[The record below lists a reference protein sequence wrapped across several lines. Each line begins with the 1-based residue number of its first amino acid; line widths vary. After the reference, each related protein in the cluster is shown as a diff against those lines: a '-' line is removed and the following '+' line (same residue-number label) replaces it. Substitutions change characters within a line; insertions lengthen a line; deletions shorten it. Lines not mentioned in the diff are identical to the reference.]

1 MEDSGYFSHR
11 ASEFKYSSGGAAS
24 GRDNSAAGRRIP
36 SPDDLFK
43 LSFDDLLSS
52 RRYSYFR
59 YGFADE
65 GDFEDFKRELLDF
78 RRLKRQ
84 ARGESPPR
92 EESSPDE
99 LDATT
104 IGNRNRGSGG
114 GGGGGDSDG
123 EFSGS
128 VKVSD
133 TTVRVSVVEE
143 RGDADGD
150 EDAGG
155 GGGGG
160 EGRREAGWGNG
171 GRPGRRGSSPDG
183 EDDTTTTTT
192 TTTTNPPR
200 YTPQVKRSVSLRSY
214 GGAGARA
221 RGRCESNKRNGVYFD
236 EDCFL
241 DDSSPPRSADAVQ
254 ARANEAREAED
265 RGGREERERGAPGAG
280 TSPPVDDALLF
291 SVPPERRPA
300 RDGARRVS
308 FRETPETFLYK
319 EEPSLPRQTLVAP
332 KHEPSSPRGSFA
344 ARNGANVPVSVSDVT
359 KAPRTYNCAS
369 GTRSPRDSLTLSNES
384 NFPRE
389 SVRVTSSGEPRTR
402 TRSCDSVDEPRSPR
416 ESFAFSDEPR
426 SRTKTCLSQ
435 NEPRSPRDSF
445 AFSDEPRS
453 PRESFAFSDE
463 PRSPRESFAFS
474 DKSRSPRESFAFS
487 DEPRS
492 PRESFAFSD
501 KSRSPRESFAFSDEP
516 RSPRESFAF
525 SDEPRSP
532 RESFASSDEA
542 RTRTKSCVSKDE
554 PRSPRESFAFSK
566 EANLPGRCGDPLNL
580 PPNRDGET
588 RQRPPPIAIPI
599 KLVDFPVSR
608 QSSSADGR
616 ERRLET
622 DVTAVGEGLVET
634 GPASSGISRTAASS
648 LPPRVPVTIPI
659 RVEKPT
665 ERPASSAARPA
676 RNDDAGGEGQGES
689 DSGSGSAPSGNGRS
703 ARSRDCAAENGSRL
717 GDRDWNREGVGQ
729 GQGQG
734 SRSYNPSK
742 RSSLLENLKRL
753 SCHGRPR
760 SGRGIDPFME
770 FFSGDEHFLEF
781 ERVFETVNNHRFSR
795 DMDLRRQG
803 SWHRDQQPQGGA
815 ERNPFRGD
823 DGDDVDDDDDD
834 DLGVLHIDETFLDFF
849 DNDEDFMEFE
859 RELEKIKSNRRSR
872 LLENLH
878 RRSSCD
884 IFSDVMSF
892 CDRSLKKSGS
902 GSSTPG
908 ASPKAERRLSAA
920 KNVESELWN
929 SAEEWGMVM
938 NKLKRNSRLFSD
950 QAAGGRTVADDSF
963 PSFSSSPSS
972 SATPAVLRRRSSSSS
987 SSTTSSSTPSSG
999 RAAVVAGHSEQC
1011 PCLRG
1016 ELLI

>member
-11 ASEFKYSSGGAAS
+11 ASEFKYSSSGAAS
-24 GRDNSAAGRRIP
+24 GRNNSGAAGRRIP

-84 ARGESPPR
+84 ARGDSPSL
-92 EESSPDE
+92 EEPSPDE
-99 LDATT
+99 LGATT
-104 IGNRNRGSGG
+104 IGNRNRGSGGG

-133 TTVRVSVVEE
+133 TTVRVSAVEE

-150 EDAGG
+150 EDAVG

-160 EGRREAGWGNG
+160 EGRREAGWGDG

-183 EDDTTTTTT
+183 EDDTTTTTIT
-192 TTTTNPPR
+192 TTTTPPR

-221 RGRCESNKRNGVYFD
+221 RGRCVPNKRNGVYFD

-241 DDSSPPRSADAVQ
+241 DDSQPPRSADAVQ
-254 ARANEAREAED
+254 ARANGAREAED

-280 TSPPVDDALLF
+280 TNPPVDDALLF

-308 FRETPETFLYK
+308 FRETPETFMYK

-332 KHEPSSPRGSFA
+332 THEPSSPRGSFA
-344 ARNGANVPVSVSDVT
+344 ARPNGANVPAETAAVSASDVT
-359 KAPRTYNCAS
+359 RAPRTYNCAS
-369 GTRSPRDSLTLSNES
+369 GTRSPRDSLALSNES
-384 NFPRE
+384 SFPRE

-402 TRSCDSVDEPRSPR
+402 TRSCDSENEPRSPR
-416 ESFAFSDEPR
+416 ESFASSDEPR
-426 SRTKTCLSQ
+426 TRTKTCVSQ
-435 NEPRSPRDSF
+435 N
-445 AFSDEPRS
+445 EPRS

-463 PRSPRESFAFS
+463 PRSPR
-474 DKSRSPRESFAFS
+474 DSFAFS

-492 PRESFAFSD
+492 RTKTCVSA
-501 KSRSPRESFAFSDEP
+501 DEP
-516 RSPRESFAF
+516 RSPRDSLAL
-525 SDEPRSP
+525 
-532 RESFASSDEA
+532 SDEA
-542 RTRTKSCVSKDE
+542 S
-554 PRSPRESFAFSK
+554 
-566 EANLPGRCGDPLNL
+566 LPGRCGDPLNF

-608 QSSSADGR
+608 QSSSLQSSAVDVSPDGR

-622 DVTAVGEGLVET
+622 DVTAVGEGVVEA
-634 GPASSGISRTAASS
+634 GPASPGISRTAASS
-648 LPPRVPVTIPI
+648 LPPRVPITIPI
-659 RVEKPT
+659 RVEKTT
-665 ERPASSAARPA
+665 ERPSAAAARPA
-676 RNDDAGGEGQGES
+676 RNDDAGGEGQGGS
-689 DSGSGSAPSGNGRS
+689 DSGSGSGSAPSGDGRA

-717 GDRDWNREGVGQ
+717 GGRDQDWNREGVE
-729 GQGQG
+729 QGQG

-781 ERVFETVNNHRFSR
+781 ERVFETINNHRFSR

-803 SWHRDQQPQGGA
+803 SWHRDQPPQGGA

-823 DGDDVDDDDDD
+823 DDDGDNDDGDND

-892 CDRSLKKSGS
+892 CDRSLKRSGS
-902 GSSTPG
+902 GGSTPS

-950 QAAGGRTVADDSF
+950 QAAGGRAVADDSF
-963 PSFSSSPSS
+963 PSSFSSSSS
-972 SATPAVLRRRSSSSS
+972 SSSAATPAVLRRRSSSSS
-987 SSTTSSSTPSSG
+987 STTSSSTPSLG